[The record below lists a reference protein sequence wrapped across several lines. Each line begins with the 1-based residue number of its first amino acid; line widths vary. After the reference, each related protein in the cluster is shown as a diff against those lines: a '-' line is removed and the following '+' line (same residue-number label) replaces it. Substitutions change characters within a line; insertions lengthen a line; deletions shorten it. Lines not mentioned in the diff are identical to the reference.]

1 LGELLEPLHH
11 GAIAGNTGQTTEP
24 REQRIAGDVA
34 QVMEPPRLTTS
45 NAITSQVATAVVATE
60 LVLTEASAETLGQ
73 TDELE
78 VAALQLQLAA
88 GSKLFT
94 TQFDRKIPLDHPPQ
108 PPYLEAHLW
117 GPPVSRGVVDYALY
131 TTHERPF
138 FFNQSISTGKNFCS
152 AVVRKRKPRL
162 SPE

>member
-1 LGELLEPLHH
+1 
-11 GAIAGNTGQTTEP
+11 
-24 REQRIAGDVA
+24 
-34 QVMEPPRLTTS
+34 
-45 NAITSQVATAVVATE
+45 VATAVVATE

-78 VAALQLQLAA
+78 VAGQQLQLAA

-94 TQFDRKIPLDHPPQ
+94 TQFDRKIPLDHPP
-108 PPYLEAHLW
+108 YLQAHLW

-138 FFNQSISTGKNFCS
+138 FFQSVYLYRQEFLLRGSS
-152 AVVRKRKPRL
+152 QSEAALEPRIV
-162 SPE
+162 

>member
-1 LGELLEPLHH
+1 
-11 GAIAGNTGQTTEP
+11 
-24 REQRIAGDVA
+24 
-34 QVMEPPRLTTS
+34 
-45 NAITSQVATAVVATE
+45 VATAVVATE

-108 PPYLEAHLW
+108 PPYLQAHLW

-138 FFNQSISTGKNFCS
+138 FFQSVYLYRQEFLLRGSSK
-152 AVVRKRKPRL
+152 AEAALEPRIV
-162 SPE
+162 